1 MATEG
6 IVGMYVETRSY
17 GAAAAFWRSLGFENV
32 FETDHG
38 SGQWNHPKG
47 GPYVFIAEQLDRD
60 LETHPILWVG
70 DSTTFNP
77 SRPPEYSKEFTP
89 EHWGVVGATVTDPPE
104 RLRLDA
110 ARHIVIERLYRW
122 GLRVGIVWITL
133 VALIIYSYT
142 GSVPP
147 PLIIVASGLLLLAL
161 ERVHARGR
169 GYRAIARSRGPL
181 RRRK

>member
-17 GAAAAFWRSLGFENV
+17 GATASFWRSLGFENV

-89 EHWGVVGATVTDPPE
+89 EHWGVVEATVLDPDSRPVSLQAPVPEGVSTTDA
-104 RLRLDA
+104 DQ
-110 ARHIVIERLYRW
+110 H
-122 GLRVGIVWITL
+122 
-133 VALIIYSYT
+133 
-142 GSVPP
+142 
-147 PLIIVASGLLLLAL
+147 
-161 ERVHARGR
+161 HAEKYGAEKQGR
-169 GYRAIARSRGPL
+169 GL
-181 RRRK
+181 